1 MKILI
6 KSLILIL
13 ISIMLNSCSLFLGGI
28 VALDNSA
35 NKGEKEVQYEKIAK
49 LKEGKKIILE
59 LTDST
64 EVKGTIKDHNE
75 FNEGNKQV
83 KMITLI
89 DENNELKSINTS
101 AISKYIYVDEG
112 GNVWTAAAIG
122 GVIDAFIIYGILK
135 GPKIGLGG
143 ARIF

>member
-35 NKGEKEVQYEKIAK
+35 NKGEKEVQYEKIIK

-75 FNEGNKQV
+75 FKEGNKQV
-83 KMITLI
+83 KMITVM
-89 DENNELKSINTS
+89 DENDELKSINTS
-101 AISKYIYVDEG
+101 VISKYIYVDEG

-135 GPKIGLGG
+135 DPKIGLGG
-143 ARIF
+143 ARIY

>member
-1 MKILI
+1 
-6 KSLILIL
+6 
-13 ISIMLNSCSLFLGGI
+13 
-28 VALDNSA
+28 
-35 NKGEKEVQYEKIAK
+35 
-49 LKEGKKIILE
+49 
-59 LTDST
+59 
-64 EVKGTIKDHNE
+64 
-75 FNEGNKQV
+75 
-83 KMITLI
+83 MITLI